1 MLCFK
6 TSGFK
11 PAKYIKNNG
20 GQDII
25 TCQTLLH
32 LSEDSISTKRTVGL
46 FFPTGD
52 GWIALCYSTK
62 VGPPHIIPPPI
73 FITQTPESF
82 SSETFS
88 MNFFPSN
95 CPHVSNIWTER
106 ILRAHLM
113 DTVHRATVFRKSLSQ
128 CLSSSLTSVYYQVLL
143 NYTDLC
149 QILSQGWDFVYTRQN
164 TVVENKTYQ
173 CYCQLEYIV

>member
-1 MLCFK
+1 MLWFK

-11 PAKYIKNNG
+11 HAKYIKNHG
-20 GQDII
+20 DQGIT

-32 LSEDSISTKRTVGL
+32 LTEDSKRTVGL

-52 GWIALCYSTK
+52 EQIALCYSTK

-73 FITQTPESF
+73 FITQTLES

-88 MNFFPSN
+88 MNFLPSN
-95 CPHVSNIWTER
+95 CPHASSIWTEW

-113 DTVHRATVFRKSLSQ
+113 DTEQRTRGFRKSLSQ
-128 CLSSSLTSVYYQVLL
+128 CLSLSLTSVYYQVLL
-143 NYTDLC
+143 NYMDLC
-149 QILSQGWDFVYTRQN
+149 QILSQGWDFVYTRQD
-164 TVVENKTYQ
+164 TVVENETYQ
-173 CYCQLEYIV
+173 C

>member
-20 GQDII
+20 DQDII

-32 LSEDSISTKRTVGL
+32 LTEDSISTKRTVGL
-46 FFPTGD
+46 FSPTGD

-82 SSETFS
+82 FS
-88 MNFFPSN
+88 SN
-95 CPHVSNIWTER
+95 CPHASSIWTER

-128 CLSSSLTSVYYQVLL
+128 CLPSSLTSVYYQVLL

-149 QILSQGWDFVYTRQN
+149 QILSQGWDFVYNRQN

-173 CYCQLEYIV
+173 CDCQLECIV